1 MGVHENQR
9 VKEARQMLIDL
20 GVNEKNIGYDDLRQ
34 VGRGVRNSDSS
45 FDQLCGNCANGVLAV
60 SPNGVV
66 WPLNNSFNQKVY
78 GHVSRNVL
86 HVALRHVAHVLQEID
101 AGHIMMIKKGE

>member
-34 VGRGVRNSDSS
+34 VGRGVRN
-45 FDQLCGNCANGVLAV
+45 
-60 SPNGVV
+60 
-66 WPLNNSFNQKVY
+66 
-78 GHVSRNVL
+78 
-86 HVALRHVAHVLQEID
+86 
-101 AGHIMMIKKGE
+101 